1 MVVIAKTTSFSS
13 SPCPIVVGRLVDSI
27 SIVAE
32 IGVGRTAAAAE
43 DLPKG
48 PAKVLRPAGVDDRIH
63 AAVDPAWSKQNE
75 RDLEIEQKS
84 SFFILLLFLYLPSQV
99 TTE

>member
-1 MVVIAKTTSFSS
+1 MVVIAKTTTSTTFSS
-13 SPCPIVVGRLVDSI
+13 SPCPIVVRSFVDSI

-48 PAKVLRPAGVDDRIH
+48 PAKVLRPAGVDYGVH
-63 AAVDPAWSKQNE
+63 AAVDPAWRKQ
-75 RDLEIEQKS
+75 I
-84 SFFILLLFLYLPSQV
+84 
-99 TTE
+99 